1 MAKIK
6 CSHVRGVYG
15 FKKNAEGKEE
25 LCKIGETNIYNE
37 IQANR
42 QGTEICDILRSL
54 SRGDTSVLGQQSACD
69 VDAAVRDMTKV
80 PKNLIEAFS
89 IAQNAQNT
97 FNSLPAEVRKKYNN
111 NIQNFLASVDDG
123 SFIENFIKPHL
134 EKVEDNGTETQKTDK
149 SDI

>member
-1 MAKIK
+1 MPKLV
-6 CSHVRGVYG
+6 CSRVRGVYG
-15 FKKNAEGKEE
+15 FRKNAEGKEE

-69 VDAAVRDMTKV
+69 IDAAVRDMTKV
-80 PKNLIEAFS
+80 PKNLIEAFG

-123 SFIENFIKPHL
+123 SFSDKYIKPHL
-134 EKVEDNGTETQKTDK
+134 KKVENDEQKAD
-149 SDI
+149 S